1 MTETSPDALVL
12 ENVAFGFV
20 NRPDFLGPCSLTVSP
35 GECWAIVGPNGAGK
49 TTLLR
54 LMAGLLRPSGGSVRL
69 GNHSLSAMPAR
80 RRAKRIAYLP
90 QRVLVDLDF
99 TVGELVL
106 MGRFPHRSLG
116 LFESAADREI
126 AARAMETTG
135 ITEFA
140 DRTMGTLSGGEAQR
154 VHIAASLAQEP
165 DVLLLDEPT
174 ASLDLQHQLTVHHI
188 LKDLAENARMAVVVV
203 THDIN
208 LAAQMCSRALVLD
221 QGKTVASGEPSA
233 VLTPDV
239 LNPVYSI
246 HLESLTGRGDEA
258 TRWLVP
264 VGSSEVCKP

>member
-1 MTETSPDALVL
+1 MSDTSPDALVL
-12 ENVAFGFV
+12 EEVAFGFA
-20 NRPDFLGPCSLTVSP
+20 NRPDFLGPCSVTVAP

-54 LMAGLLRPSGGSVRL
+54 LMAGLLRPSGGCVRL
-69 GNHSLSAMPAR
+69 GRHRLSALPAR

-126 AARAMETTG
+126 AARAMETTAVADL
-135 ITEFA
+135 A

-154 VHIAASLAQEP
+154 VHIAAALAQEP
-165 DVLLLDEPT
+165 EVLLLDEPT
-174 ASLDLQHQLTVHHI
+174 ASLDLQHQLAVHHI
-188 LKDLAENARMAVVVV
+188 LKDLAEKGRMAVVVV

-208 LAAQMCSRALVLD
+208 LAARMCSRALVLD
-221 QGKTVASGEPSA
+221 QGKAVACGEPSD
-233 VLTPDV
+233 VLTPQV
-239 LNPVYSI
+239 LDGVYHI
-246 HLESLTGRGDEA
+246 HLESLSGGGDGTA
-258 TRWLVP
+258 RWLVP
-264 VGSSEVCKP
+264 AGSGEVSKP